1 MVGSNRHA
9 SRTGKEA
16 RMFVRPIEESAREDR
31 GGQTSY
37 LLLGK
42 GDFDSRSLA
51 VTWVECGPNSQ
62 QPLHSHPDAE
72 QAYVI
77 VQGRGEMIVGDERE
91 MVGRGTM
98 ILVPPNT
105 EHAIR
110 NPTDESLAYV
120 SATSPPFEPGDVG
133 RWRHPAAE

>member
-1 MVGSNRHA
+1 MAQYPTHIPMSPSQHRPRSGTRSFADMVGSNRHA

-16 RMFVRPIEESAREDR
+16 RMFVRPIEESAREER

-77 VQGRGEMIVGDERE
+77 VQGR
-91 MVGRGTM
+91 
-98 ILVPPNT
+98 
-105 EHAIR
+105 
-110 NPTDESLAYV
+110 
-120 SATSPPFEPGDVG
+120 
-133 RWRHPAAE
+133 